1 MTADER
7 KILNRLDN
15 EIKTIA
21 LDIREVKTALGD
33 YTQVVKQVYINRQ
46 DISNIVTVGR
56 VALAILT
63 LAIMGVGALAAL

>member
-46 DISNIVTVGR
+46 DISNIITVGR
-56 VALAILT
+56 VAFAILT